1 MREWFREYK
10 IAEEAPKQVR
20 PGREVHG
27 REYTERVIEETHGF
41 WKAAE
46 EKLRKLSGDER

>member
-1 MREWFREYK
+1 MN
-10 IAEEAPKQVR
+10 
-20 PGREVHG
+20 

-46 EKLRKLSGDER
+46 EKLRKLSGDAAAGN